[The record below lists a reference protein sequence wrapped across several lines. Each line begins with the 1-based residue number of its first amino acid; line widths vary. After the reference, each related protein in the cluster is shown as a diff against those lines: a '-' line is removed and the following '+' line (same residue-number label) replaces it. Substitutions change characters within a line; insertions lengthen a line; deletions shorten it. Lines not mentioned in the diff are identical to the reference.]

1 METREASHTPGAG
14 SEMDFMKHECG
25 IFGIYGHPESSKIT
39 YLGLYA
45 LQHRGQESAGIVV
58 SHEGHLHRHRDMGMV
73 HDVFTEKILAE
84 DLPGDAAIGH
94 VRYSTAG
101 STLLKNAQPIRVDY
115 SRGTLAIAHNGNLV
129 NAKELRMT
137 LEENGSIFQSTSDSE
152 VIVHLV
158 ARSKEEK
165 LEDGLAEALRQV
177 QGAYTLIALSPD
189 CLIAARDPRGFRPLC
204 LGKLRGGYV
213 VASESCAFD
222 IVDAEFIRDI
232 EPGEL
237 IVIDRTGVRSRSIG
251 APKPPCLGL
260 CIFELIY
267 FSRPDSI
274 IFGRDVERVRQQMGA
289 TLYRES
295 PVEADLVI
303 PVPDSSNAAALGYA
317 NASGIPFEMGLI
329 RNHYIGRTFIEPTQS
344 IRDFGAKLK
353 YNPIRTAL
361 RGKRVIVVDDSIV
374 RGTTSRKIV
383 KMIRNAGASEIH
395 TRISSPPI
403 AYSCFYGIDT
413 PTREELIGAR
423 QTVEQIRQY
432 LQVDSLHYL
441 TPEGLVQSA
450 AAEDGEF
457 CLACFTGDYPIK
469 LKVDFKKLEFDRE
482 QSPATLEI

>member
-1 METREASHTPGAG
+1 METQKASHTPEAG

-25 IFGIYGHPESSKIT
+25 IFGIFGHPEASNIT

-73 HDVFTEKILAE
+73 HDVFTEKILNE

-115 SRGTLAIAHNGNLV
+115 SRGTLAVAHNGNIV
-129 NAKELRMT
+129 NAKGLRVA
-137 LEENGSIFQSTSDSE
+137 LEDSGSIFQSTSDSE

-158 ARSKEEK
+158 ARSREEK
-165 LEDGLAEALRQV
+165 LEDSLAEALRQL
-177 QGAYTLIALSPD
+177 QGAYTLVALNPD
-189 CLIAARDPRGFRPLC
+189 CLIAARDPHGFRPLC

-251 APKPPCLGL
+251 APEPPHHAL

-274 IFGRDVERVRQQMGA
+274 VFGRDVERVRQQMGA
-289 TLYRES
+289 ALHRES

-317 NASGIPFEMGLI
+317 KESGIPFEMGLI
-329 RNHYIGRTFIEPTQS
+329 RNHYVGRTFIEPSQS

-361 RGKRVIVVDDSIV
+361 RGKRIVVVDDSIV

-383 KMIRNAGASEIH
+383 KMIKSAGASEIH

-403 AYSCFYGIDT
+403 AHSCFYGIDT

-441 TPEGLVQSA
+441 SHEGLVKSA
-450 AAEDGEF
+450 AADDGEF
-457 CLACFTGDYPIK
+457 CLACFTGNYPIE
-469 LKVDFKKLEFDRE
+469 LTVDFNKLEFDRE